1 MYAKDTGTEVGKTKP
16 WINFVIISKEK
27 NEYIRKWGYLPIIQN
42 QKDYIWHLV
51 YNTTQGKVSIGPQ
64 SQLI

>member
-27 NEYIRKWGYLPIIQN
+27 NEYIRK
-42 QKDYIWHLV
+42 
-51 YNTTQGKVSIGPQ
+51 
-64 SQLI
+64 